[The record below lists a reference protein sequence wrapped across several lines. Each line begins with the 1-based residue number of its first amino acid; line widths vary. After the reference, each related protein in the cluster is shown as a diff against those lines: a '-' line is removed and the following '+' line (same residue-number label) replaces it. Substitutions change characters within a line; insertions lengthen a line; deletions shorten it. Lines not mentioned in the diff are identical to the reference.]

1 VKATVLAV
9 GGDVDADRM
18 MGPLAFVNWR
28 VVNENFCMLMWVLAA
43 ILAVVVVLHLGGTS
57 GDVHH
62 AAGVVGR

>member
-1 VKATVLAV
+1 
-9 GGDVDADRM
+9 M